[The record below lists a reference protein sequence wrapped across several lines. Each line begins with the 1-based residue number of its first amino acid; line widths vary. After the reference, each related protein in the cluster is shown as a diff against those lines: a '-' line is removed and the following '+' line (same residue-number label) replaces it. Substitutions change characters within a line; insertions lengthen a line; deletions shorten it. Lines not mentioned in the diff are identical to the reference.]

1 MTTSAEHV
9 KWCKTRALEYIEAGD
24 AESAFRSMV
33 SDMQKHEETAAIM
46 APLAVTGMV
55 ELMQGGGVPAVKRW
69 IEDF

>member
-1 MTTSAEHV
+1 
-9 KWCKTRALEYIEAGD
+9 
-24 AESAFRSMV
+24 
-33 SDMQKHEETAAIM
+33 MQKHEETAAIM